1 MDGTSPS
8 RRDQGEGDVSET
20 PEEPQPAKRM
30 RPERAAHH
38 LQAVAYLKAWRTARG
53 WSIRQL
59 ATLSGVPHP
68 AIVQMEH
75 GQRKASAG
83 SVDKLARAL
92 RISKKR
98 LLNEAPPEG
107 DQP

>member
-1 MDGTSPS
+1 M
-8 RRDQGEGDVSET
+8 SEM
-20 PEEPQPAKRM
+20 PEKPKPAKRM
-30 RPERAAHH
+30 RPERAAHQ
-38 LQAVAYLKAWRTARG
+38 LQAVPYLKAWRTSRG

-68 AIVQMEH
+68 AIVQMENSK
-75 GQRKASAG
+75 RKASAG